1 MYNVQT
7 GGKLSGWKK
16 GGRGIVRGG
25 KKTRGELS
33 RYLIINLS
41 CLEQPETE
49 L

>member
-1 MYNVQT
+1 MYRQEGNCPV
-7 GGKLSGWKK
+7 GKK